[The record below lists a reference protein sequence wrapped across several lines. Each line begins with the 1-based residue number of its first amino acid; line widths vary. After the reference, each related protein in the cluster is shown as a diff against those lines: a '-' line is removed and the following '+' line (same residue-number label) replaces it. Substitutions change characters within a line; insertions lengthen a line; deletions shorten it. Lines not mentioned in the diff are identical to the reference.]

1 MLINRIKKSI
11 FENKSL
17 ERRNS
22 KIQIFDEE
30 PPVNESDIAEVKKTN
45 NNNYMNFLKDGNKN
59 FKKGCFNENIR
70 RELITD

>member
-17 ERRNS
+17 
-22 KIQIFDEE
+22 
-30 PPVNESDIAEVKKTN
+30 
-45 NNNYMNFLKDGNKN
+45 DGNKN